1 VDAPVTGGR
10 AVVTRIFV
18 GLFLVAHGL
27 VHLLY
32 LVPAPEGDP
41 SYPFVPESRWIAD
54 ALSLAPGMAKA
65 FAGTLAVASALAFAL
80 AGVAL
85 IVDVQLWRTAAA
97 VGAVGSLA
105 LMALF
110 FHPWLSIGIAID
122 LAILADITWWHV
134 PTAAF

>member
-1 VDAPVTGGR
+1 M
-10 AVVTRIFV
+10 TRILV
-18 GLFLVAHGL
+18 GLLLIAHGL

-32 LVPAPEGDP
+32 LVPAPQGDP

-54 ALSLAPGMAKA
+54 ALSLAPGTAKA
-65 FAGTLAVASALAFAL
+65 SAGTLAVALALALAL

-85 IVDVQLWRTAAA
+85 IVDVQLWQAAAA

-105 LMALF
+105 LLALF

-122 LAILADITWWHV
+122 VAILPDITWWHV
-134 PTAAF
+134 PASAF